1 MITGRH
7 KEHRAEGPMKFIAVV
22 QGREADGWG
31 QSGHRRHGEKRIN
44 ALSASEWDLAGLCP
58 GRDGRKEERIR
69 G

>member
-44 ALSASEWDLAGLCP
+44 ALSASETLKAPEG
-58 GRDGRKEERIR
+58 
-69 G
+69 

>member
-7 KEHRAEGPMKFIAVV
+7 KEHRTEGPTKFTAVV

-31 QSGHRRHGEKRIN
+31 QSGHRRHGEKRIH
-44 ALSASEWDLAGLCP
+44 ALSASECDLAGLCP
-58 GRDGRKEERIR
+58 GWDGRKEERIC